1 MQIFFA
7 EFFPYVFCKTEMQ
20 SLYVI
25 GKTENQDTK
34 NASILLSFFVL
45 YHNCHHRTY
54 NKKRNAKIFRRIFSL
69 RFS

>member
-45 YHNCHHRTY
+45 YHNCHHRT
-54 NKKRNAKIFRRIFSL
+54 
-69 RFS
+69 